1 MQKIDGISEKL
12 ANVISNEVIKKDVFR
27 HYKFMKENN
36 IDIIG
41 FEDKEY
47 PNLLKEIYSPPL
59 NLYIRGN
66 KNILNDVNIAII
78 GCRDASRYGRDMAVK
93 FAFELSKE
101 NINIV
106 SRTC

>member
-1 MQKIDGISEKL
+1 MSD
-12 ANVISNEVIKKDVFR
+12 VISNDVIKKDVFR
-27 HYKFMKENN
+27 HYKFMREND

-47 PNLLKEIYSPPL
+47 PDLLREIYSPPL

-66 KNILNDVNIAII
+66 KNILNGVNIAIV
-78 GCRDASRYGRDMAVK
+78 GCRDASNYGRDITLR
-93 FAFELSKE
+93 FAFDLSKK